1 MTALFTVHHL
11 GVSQSERVVWVCE
24 ELGLPY
30 ELDIYARDPESRMAP
45 ADYKVLHPM
54 GTAPVLTDGDK
65 VFSESGAIVEYIVA
79 KYGKGQLAPS
89 PDADN
94 FADYLFWFHFSNGTL
109 TSTEMLAMVAT
120 FLGAPA
126 DHPAMAMVNDR
137 TERASKQRDSRAIRI
152 RRISPAITSAA
163 SGLATACI
171 ASLIRRRR
179 GPSRSS
185 ERTSSGTR
193 LRSRSRTM
201 IAPPLRTKNSAFLA
215 WWSAVANG

>member
-1 MTALFTVHHL
+1 MSAPFTVHHL

-30 ELDIYARDPESRMAP
+30 ELDIHARDPESRMAP
-45 ADYKVLHPM
+45 AAYKALHPM
-54 GTAPVLTDGDK
+54 GTAPVLTDGEK

-79 KYGKGQLAPS
+79 KYGKGELAPS
-89 PDADN
+89 PEADN

-137 TERASKQRDSRAIRI
+137 TERAYGLIEARLGEAPYFAGDEFTAADIMMVFGLTTMRYFIPHDLSGSPNTLAYLQRIAERPAYQRAMAKGD
-152 RRISPAITSAA
+152 PGMELLLT
-163 SGLATACI
+163 
-171 ASLIRRRR
+171 
-179 GPSRSS
+179 
-185 ERTSSGTR
+185 
-193 LRSRSRTM
+193 
-201 IAPPLRTKNSAFLA
+201 
-215 WWSAVANG
+215 

>member
-109 TSTEMLAMVAT
+109 TSTEMLAMGAA

-126 DHPAMAMVNDR
+126 DPFFELHNLSADPE
-137 TERASKQRDSRAIRI
+137 ERENLMSTRADVASTMRSVLDAQRDAKRKL
-152 RRISPAITSAA
+152 PT
-163 SGLATACI
+163 
-171 ASLIRRRR
+171 
-179 GPSRSS
+179 
-185 ERTSSGTR
+185 
-193 LRSRSRTM
+193 LR
-201 IAPPLRTKNSAFLA
+201 
-215 WWSAVANG
+215 NGA